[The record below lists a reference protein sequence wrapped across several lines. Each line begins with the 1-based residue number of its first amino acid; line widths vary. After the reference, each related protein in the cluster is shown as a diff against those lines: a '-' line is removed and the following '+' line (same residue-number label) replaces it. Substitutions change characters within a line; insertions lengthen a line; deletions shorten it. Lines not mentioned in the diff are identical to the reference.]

1 MKLSEIREIGESLKA
16 DLDLRDSGYERGLL
30 SGLPDITSHA
40 LIVSG
45 IRRCGKS
52 TLLHQFVKK
61 QGRPFFYFNFDDL
74 RLAGFAIADYGLLDS
89 VIAESGAKLLF
100 FDEVQSV
107 ERWELYVRQK
117 LDEGF
122 QVILT
127 GSNASLL
134 SRELGSRLTGR
145 HISKELFP
153 FSYRE
158 VCGFTGVAAGPG
170 SLDTYL
176 ERGGFPEYLKTGNQD
191 ILLQLQTD
199 ILYRDIA
206 VRYRIRDVSSLARL
220 FVYMLSNPAQLV
232 SPSKLCSVAGVKSA
246 TTVLEYFSYFEAAY
260 LVSLVPCF
268 SWSAKASASAPKKLY
283 IADPGLIK
291 TGSTAFSGNRGA
303 LLENFV
309 FNSLREKT
317 TDLYYFTGKGGGE
330 CDFVVGIREK
340 VPDCI
345 QVCWDLNRDNEEREI
360 QGLREAL
367 EFFDVGE
374 GLILTRDTEDRI
386 NLGEKNI
393 RVLPVWKYFGLPGE
407 ALGAR

>member
-1 MKLSEIREIGESLKA
+1 MKLSEMQEVAETQNAALEV
-16 DLDLRDSGYERGLL
+16 RDFGYERDLL
-30 SGLPDITSHA
+30 PKLPDIKSHA

-61 QGRPFFYFNFDDL
+61 RGRPFFYFNFDDL
-74 RLAGFAIADYGLLDS
+74 RLAGFSSADYGLLDA
-89 VIAESGAKLLF
+89 VIAGSAAKLLF
-100 FDEVQSV
+100 FDEVQSA

-122 QVILT
+122 QLVLT

-158 VCGFTGVAAGPG
+158 YCGFTGSAAGPA
-170 SLDTYL
+170 SLDAYL
-176 ERGGFPEYLKTGNQD
+176 AGGGFPEYLKTGNQD
-191 ILLQLQTD
+191 ILRQLQSD

-206 VRYRIRDVSSLARL
+206 VRYHIRDVSSLTRL

-232 SPSKLCSVAGVKSA
+232 SPSRLCSVAGVKSP

-260 LVSLVPCF
+260 LISLAPCF
-268 SWSAKASASAPKKLY
+268 SWSAKASESAPKKLY
-283 IADPGLIK
+283 AADPGLIK
-291 TGSTAFSGNRGA
+291 TGSAAFSGNLGA

-309 FNSLREKT
+309 FNSLRIKT
-317 TDLYYFTGKGGGE
+317 ADLYYFSAKGGGE
-330 CDFVVGIREK
+330 CDFVLEPHGKTPE
-340 VPDCI
+340 CI
-345 QVCWDLNRDNEEREI
+345 QVCWELNRDNEGREI
-360 QGLREAL
+360 RGLLEAL
-367 EFFDVGE
+367 EFFSLDE
-374 GLILTRDTEDRI
+374 GLILTRDTEDLI
-386 NLGEKNI
+386 NAEGKKI
-393 RVLPVWKYFGLPGE
+393 RVLPAWKYFGASGE
-407 ALGAR
+407 V